1 MKRLFYHQ
9 GSWMPLLLLALV
21 CLIATPV
28 SAARQARQQQ
38 QAKTTSL
45 HASVYLA
52 KDSLK
57 SVFQDQ
63 INQQVA
69 SLSNGMI
76 NNMLGSLPAT
86 DQVWARA
93 MAGSLIQPSATLT
106 QLTPQDNGL
115 DARIHLSLYPGDPKP
130 INVAMLMTFS
140 VRDAST
146 IQVSAQPVSGS
157 PQLANGPLTTFA
169 VPIGQLESINTTP
182 NCGNAGLKT
191 NIRVPVTFD
200 TASNRS
206 QNNQVAQSTLPD
218 KQIMA
223 GIQRPQVAY
232 TTLNRAENASNAYVE
247 ISNNSL
253 NALGSATGPIGIGS
267 ITIVPWDPNNPLTAE
282 NLHIN
287 TGGNGLEITAD
298 IYVQRPMHTRVA
310 IATAFAQPG
319 AVNGQLVT
327 SVTDLQVRAFG
338 IVSLPD
344 SATASYKT
352 QLENMLNSNLGN
364 ALAGKFTVNGVSV
377 GGGAALSCA
386 QSDSLILQGT
396 TSLG

>member
-1 MKRLFYHQ
+1 
-9 GSWMPLLLLALV
+9 
-21 CLIATPV
+21 
-28 SAARQARQQQ
+28 
-38 QAKTTSL
+38 L

-52 KDSLK
+52 TDSLK

-63 INQQVA
+63 INQQVT
-69 SLSNGMI
+69 SLSNGMM

-106 QLTPQDNGL
+106 RLTPQDDGL
-115 DARIHLSLYPGDPKP
+115 DARLGLSLYPGDPKP
-130 INVAMLMTFS
+130 INAAMLVTFS

-146 IQVSAQPVSGS
+146 IQVSARPVSGS
-157 PQLANGPLTTFA
+157 PQLVNGPLTTFA
-169 VPIGQLESINTTP
+169 VPVGQLESINTTP
-182 NCGNAGLKT
+182 DCGNAGLKT
-191 NIRVPVTFD
+191 NIQVPVTFD
-200 TASNRS
+200 SASNQS

-218 KQIMA
+218 KPILA
-223 GIQRPQVAY
+223 DIQRPQVAY
-232 TTLNRAENASNAYVE
+232 TTLNRAANTLNAYVE
-247 ISNNSL
+247 ITNSSL
-253 NALGSATGPIGIGS
+253 NALGSAMGPIGIGS

-282 NLHIN
+282 NLQIN
-287 TGGNGLEITAD
+287 TEGNGLGITAD

-310 IATAFAQPG
+310 TATAFAQPG

-327 SVTDLQVRAFG
+327 SVTDLRVKVFG

-344 SATASYKT
+344 SATVSYKT
-352 QLENMLNSNLGN
+352 QIENMLNTNLGN

-386 QSDSLILQGT
+386 QSNSLILQGT